1 MTNREDE
8 KYYLSISKEELSKLP
23 QAHFS
28 GKIVVIDK
36 VENIHA
42 AVKKLREW
50 SVIGFDTE
58 TRPSFKRGRSNSVA
72 LLQLSCDNTCFLF
85 RLNDIGFAPE
95 LRDLLED
102 ESILKIGASVHD
114 DFHHLNKLA
123 EFKPG
128 GFVDVQQ
135 YVKEFRIEDN
145 SLARIYGIM
154 FGERINKNQRLT
166 NWEQPSLTNSQQE
179 YAALDA
185 FACTRI
191 YYCLRESCFDPSASP
206 YKHFPEAEQ
215 QDAATNTPAQ

>member
-1 MTNREDE
+1 M
-8 KYYLSISKEELSKLP
+8 
-23 QAHFS
+23 
-28 GKIVVIDK
+28 
-36 VENIHA
+36 
-42 AVKKLREW
+42 
-50 SVIGFDTE
+50 IGFDTE

-154 FGERINKNQRLT
+154 FGERISKNQRLT